1 MDDRS
6 GREPEG
12 TSLPEGHRSL
22 RVQLVS
28 GANQPDHNDIIR
40 ATALEGHGLVF
51 LGRVPTPTAAAL
63 VRSCPAG
70 VGDSFSRR
78 LAMARPGGLGLR
90 PGLMLTWPW
99 SVLLCPGLWALRA
112 CVCVGATPG
121 RSEPGLLC
129 GDKTA
134 CVRCPQGSPEPGP
147 ERRTQ
152 HLPPGAQSGR
162 SCDPSKLP
170 YPLLLLPPPC
180 SICPYGGP
188 RRHCK

>member
-1 MDDRS
+1 MAVGGRRDRGQQGKAFCLLSSPPPQFYTLTSWTTRS

-12 TSLPEGHRSL
+12 TSLLEGHRSL

-70 VGDSFSRR
+70 VGVSFSRR

-99 SVLLCPGLWALRA
+99 SVLLCPGLWALWA
-112 CVCVGATPG
+112 LC
-121 RSEPGLLC
+121 LC
-129 GDKTA
+129 G
-134 CVRCPQGSPEPGP
+134 R
-147 ERRTQ
+147 
-152 HLPPGAQSGR
+152 
-162 SCDPSKLP
+162 
-170 YPLLLLPPPC
+170 YP
-180 SICPYGGP
+180 
-188 RRHCK
+188 RKK